1 MLHIITSNVGYQLPS
16 MWMLHITINIYYH
29 QYLKVIFQLI
39 ACPQRYAVFAVME
52 ILQRQRF
59 TELLFLLLLKNVG
72 SATLRESDILSVRR
86 P

>member
-39 ACPQRYAVFAVME
+39 ACPQRYADFAVFAVME
-52 ILQRQRF
+52 ILRGNDLLNYYFYYYLKMWAVQR
-59 TELLFLLLLKNVG
+59 
-72 SATLRESDILSVRR
+72 
-86 P
+86 